1 MSKKDYDFCGWAT
14 RNDVKCSDGRTIRA
28 GAFKECDGLT
38 VPLVWNH
45 DHQDPTNVLG
55 HALLENR
62 PEGVYTYGWFNDTE
76 AGRDAKELVRHRD
89 IRGLSIFANKLKQNG
104 GDVLHG
110 MIREVSLV
118 LAGANPGA
126 YIESVLEHGEESADS
141 AIIFWISDE
150 EIQLEHSEKSD
161 EANLEHSNKS
171 EETTKEEAKEMA
183 TNEKP
188 EKNGKTVQEVFDTLN
203 DEQKE
208 LLYALVGKAVE
219 DAVGGDDED
228 DEELDHSDNDEGE
241 DSMYSVF
248 EDNGASDTLSHAEQM
263 SIFSDAIA
271 LAKSKSCKL
280 SDAFN
285 AIVNEKLGDELAHSI
300 DNIEL
305 LFPDFTELN
314 RTPKFIRDPD
324 DWVSKV
330 MNGVRH
336 TPYAKIKTTFADIT
350 EGEARARGYVTGTRK
365 LEEVFHLL
373 RRTTQPTTVYKLQ
386 KIDRDTVVDITS
398 FDVVAWMKGEQ
409 RQKLDEELARAFLIG
424 DGRLAAAQ
432 DKIDETCIRPIWT
445 DDDLFTI
452 KKLISV
458 PQGATEDQIAKAI
471 IRGEIKAMNDYRGSA
486 TPTLFIS
493 REYLTLMLLMED
505 STGRVIYDSVEKL
518 KNALQVKEIVTVPAF
533 KNRQRTA
540 DGNTYKLIG
549 LVVNLGDYN
558 VGADKGGE
566 VNFFEDF
573 VLDFNKYE
581 YLVETRCS
589 GALVEPYSAIA
600 LELMY
605 GLLLS
610 VVPASGATTY
620 QSDVIVHDDWIGGTL
635 KYQSSAIGTTA
646 HHALEITVTATD
658 GATVTVVITGRDAI
672 SPTEVSGSTYLI
684 PIDDPRKQKLTVTVT
699 KSGESVSS
707 EFSLSS
713 LRLEKASS

>member
-1 MSKKDYDFCGWAT
+1 MPEKDYDFCGWVT
-14 RNDVKCSDGRTIRA
+14 RNNIRCADGRTIRQN
-28 GAFKECDGLT
+28 AFKDCDGEI

-45 DHQDPTNVLG
+45 VHSDPTNVLG
-55 HALLENR
+55 KVLLHNM
-62 PEGVYTYGWFNDTE
+62 PEGVYGYAWFNDTQ
-76 AGRDAKELVRHRD
+76 GGQDAKELVRHGD
-89 IRGLSIFANKLKQNG
+89 IKGLSIYANQLKQSR

-110 MIREVSLV
+110 TIREVSLV

-126 YIESVLEHGEESADS
+126 TIEAVLEHGEESQEAAIFSLVTKDGIELYHSDESEDEEDEDEMADS
-141 AIIFWISDE
+141 
-150 EIQLEHSEKSD
+150 
-161 EANLEHSNKS
+161 NR
-171 EETTKEEAKEMA
+171 
-183 TNEKP
+183 
-188 EKNGKTVQEVFDTLN
+188 TVKDVFDEFT
-203 DEQKE
+203 DEQKTVV
-208 LLYALVGKAVE
+208 YALIGQAVRDAQADKE
-219 DAVGGDDED
+219 DGADED
-228 DEELDHSDNDEGE
+228 DEEVEHSAENNEEKYEGV
-241 DSMYSVF
+241 DTDMYNVF
-248 EDNGASDTLSHAEQM
+248 DDANNGALTHSEQM
-263 SIFSDAIA
+263 AVFADAIQY
-271 LAKSKSCKL
+271 AKEKSCKL

-285 AIVNEKLGDELAHSI
+285 AIVDEYAGDSMAHSI
-300 DNIEL
+300 DNIDL
-305 LFPDFTELN
+305 LFPDFTELYK
-314 RTPKFIRDPD
+314 TPKFIADPD

-350 EGEARARGYVTGTRK
+350 EGEARARGYITGTRK
-365 LEEVFHLL
+365 LEEVFSLL

-386 KIDRDTVVDITS
+386 KIDRDTVIDITS

-409 RQKLDEELARAFLIG
+409 RRKLDEELARAFLIG

-471 IRGEIKAMNDYRGSA
+471 IRGEIKSMDDYRGNG
-486 TPTLFIS
+486 TPTLFIA

-505 STGRVIYDSVEKL
+505 STGRVIYETIEKL
-518 KNALQVKEIVTVPAF
+518 KNALQVKDIVTVPAF

-540 DGNTYKLIG
+540 NGNTYKLIG
-549 LVVNLGDYN
+549 LVVNLADYN

-573 VLDFNKYE
+573 ILDFNKYE

-589 GALVEPYSAIA
+589 GALVQPYSAIA

-605 GLLLS
+605 GLLLN
-610 VVPASGATTY
+610 VVPATGATTY
-620 QSDVIVHDDWIGGTL
+620 QSDVIIHDDWIAGTL
-635 KYQSSAIGTTA
+635 KYQTSAIGTTA
-646 HHALEITVTATD
+646 HHAVEITVTATD

-672 SPTEVSGSTYLI
+672 SPTEVSGSTYLV
-684 PIDDPRKQKLTVTVT
+684 PVDDPRKQKLTVTVT
-699 KSGESVSS
+699 KNGESVSS

-713 LRLEKASS
+713 LRLEKAPA